1 MWRPMSL
8 FMLLRFLLCVWKVRI
23 PYRKGVSWGMCSLLI
38 TTSKKYYIII
48 FTRTVREAFQRN
60 IRQKQNLNLICF
72 VSFKNQ
78 NWEMYC
84 LLQPFWPVT
93 TIVFG
98 IFRLG
103 QISHTISL
111 GSRGIEGGVREND
124 AYCFLLRMAHFLIFI
139 HNGGIWKGIIQPRM
153 VFIFLVTK
161 VFQKGTMFRWVTV
174 QLSHEMLR
182 HAMVSDKPGGL
193 SVHPPTS
200 PGKLN
205 WQHSKNHLLAI
216 LVTSIDLDAI
226 FIAVPVEH
234 YTI

>member
-1 MWRPMSL
+1 MTANVSFYVIAILALRVKSPHSL
-8 FMLLRFLLCVWKVRI
+8 QERNVLGNV
-23 PYRKGVSWGMCSLLI
+23 LI
-38 TTSKKYYIII
+38 VDHHVKKYYIMI

-84 LLQPFWPVT
+84 LLQPFWPVM

-124 AYCFLLRMAHFLIFI
+124 AYCFVLRMAHFLIFI
-139 HNGGIWKGIIQPRM
+139 HNGGIWKGTVDSVI
-153 VFIFLVTK
+153 LHWYAC
-161 VFQKGTMFRWVTV
+161 GTGERNSW
-174 QLSHEMLR
+174 
-182 HAMVSDKPGGL
+182 
-193 SVHPPTS
+193 
-200 PGKLN
+200 GK
-205 WQHSKNHLLAI
+205 
-216 LVTSIDLDAI
+216 
-226 FIAVPVEH
+226 
-234 YTI
+234 

>member
-8 FMLLRFLLCVWKVRI
+8 FMLLPFLLCMWKVRI

-84 LLQPFWPVT
+84 LLQPFWPVM

-139 HNGGIWKGIIQPRM
+139 HNGGIWKGIIQPR
-153 VFIFLVTK
+153 LVTK
-161 VFQKGTMFRWVTV
+161 VFQKGTVFKWVTV

-216 LVTSIDLDAI
+216 LFTSIDLDAI